1 MKDEIRMAHGS
12 GGSVMAKLISGLF
25 MAHFD
30 NPWLN
35 ENSDSAVFGID
46 GREVAMTTDS
56 FVVDP
61 LFFPGADIGKL
72 AVCGT
77 LNDLAVAGAKPQFM
91 SAAFILE
98 EGLPLD
104 ILEQVVISM
113 ARQLKVSGVKI
124 VTGDT
129 KVVNRG
135 KCDKL
140 FINTTGVGKIE
151 ERFRHIHTA
160 KNVKAGDRLIINGTL
175 GDHGIAVLLAREKF
189 SFRSS
194 IQSDCADLYPMI
206 SGVLELFPCIAFIR
220 DATRGGLAAILHEL
234 SLKTGLG
241 IIIDEATLPLKPEVR
256 GITEMLGLDPLYV
269 ANEGKAVMVVPYE
282 FADDVVSALKQYPE
296 GRDAAIIGKISPD
309 FKEVILETNSGGRR
323 ILDHLSGDLLPRI
336 C

>member
-12 GGSVMAKLISGLF
+12 GGSVMSKLISGLF
-25 MAHFD
+25 MTHFD

-46 GREVAMTTDS
+46 GSELAMTTDS

-61 LFFPGADIGKL
+61 LFFPGGDIGKL

-77 LNDLAVAGAKPQFM
+77 LNDLAVAGAKPLYM

-98 EGLPLD
+98 EGLPLN

-113 ARQLKVSGVKI
+113 ARQLKLSGVYV

-140 FINTTGVGKIE
+140 FINTTGIGKIE
-151 ERFRHIHTA
+151 ERFRHVHTA
-160 KNVKAGDRLIINGTL
+160 RNVKAGDRLIINGTI

-194 IQSDCADLYPMI
+194 VQSDCADLYPMI
-206 SGVLELFPCIAFIR
+206 SGVLQLFPGIAFMR
-220 DATRGGLAAILHEL
+220 DATRGGLATLLHEL
-234 SLKTGLG
+234 SMKTGFG
-241 IIIDEATLPLKPEVR
+241 IIIDEADLPLKPEVR
-256 GITEMLGLDPLYV
+256 GITEMLGLDPLYI
-269 ANEGKAVMVVPYE
+269 ANEGKAVMAVPYE
-282 FADDVVSALKQYPE
+282 FADNVLRALKKYPE
-296 GRDAAIIGKISPD
+296 GKDAAIIGKISPD
-309 FKEVILETNSGGRR
+309 FRDVILETNSGGRR